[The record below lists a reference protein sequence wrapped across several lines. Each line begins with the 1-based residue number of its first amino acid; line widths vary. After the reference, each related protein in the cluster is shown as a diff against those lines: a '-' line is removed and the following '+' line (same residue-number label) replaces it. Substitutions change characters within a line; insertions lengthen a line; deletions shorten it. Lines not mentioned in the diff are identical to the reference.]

1 MPDKEDK
8 SGVTMSGIN
17 TIPLLSVI
25 IPVYNEDIY
34 IGKVIEKV
42 LSLDRNIEIVAVN
55 DGSADNTGR
64 ILDRFSELYP
74 DRVKVI
80 HSPANRG
87 KGSAI
92 RTGIGHVR
100 GEVVIIQ
107 DADLEYD
114 PEDILKVIKP
124 IMDGRASVVYGSR
137 VLAQNPRFKNSY
149 YWGGR
154 FLSVATNLLYG
165 TDITDEPTCY
175 KAFKADILK
184 GLDLKCTGFEFCPEV
199 TAKVARAGHKIME
212 VPVSYN
218 PRSFEEGKK
227 IRLKDGL
234 MALYTLLKYRFFK

>member
-1 MPDKEDK
+1 MSGKEDK
-8 SGVTMSGIN
+8 SDVTVSGVFSTPS
-17 TIPLLSVI
+17 LSVI
-25 IPVYNEDIY
+25 IPVYNEESY

-42 LSLDRNIEIVAVN
+42 LSLDSNIEIVAVN

-64 ILDRFSELYP
+64 ILDRFSEQYP

-80 HSPANRG
+80 HCPTNLG

-124 IMDGRASVVYGSR
+124 IRDGKASVVYGSR

-154 FLSVATNLLYG
+154 FLSIATNLLYG
-165 TDITDEPTCY
+165 THITDEPTCY
-175 KAFKADILK
+175 SI
-184 GLDLKCTGFEFCPEV
+184 
-199 TAKVARAGHKIME
+199 
-212 VPVSYN
+212 SN
-218 PRSFEEGKK
+218 S
-227 IRLKDGL
+227 
-234 MALYTLLKYRFFK
+234 